1 MFEMIGNTA
10 RDAVV
15 GGTISVIGGGKF
27 ANGAQGAFR
36 YLFNEGMYHLMIQG
50 KSRVNPI
57 RNQHQNYHPF
67 CLARY
72 RLLIHERL
80 RFS

>member
-1 MFEMIGNTA
+1 MSPMFEMIGNTA

-15 GGTISVIGGGKF
+15 GGTISVIGGSKF
-27 ANGAQGAFR
+27 ANGAQTGAFR
-36 YLFNEGMYHLMIQG
+36 YLFNEDMYQ
-50 KSRVNPI
+50 
-57 RNQHQNYHPF
+57 
-67 CLARY
+67 RY